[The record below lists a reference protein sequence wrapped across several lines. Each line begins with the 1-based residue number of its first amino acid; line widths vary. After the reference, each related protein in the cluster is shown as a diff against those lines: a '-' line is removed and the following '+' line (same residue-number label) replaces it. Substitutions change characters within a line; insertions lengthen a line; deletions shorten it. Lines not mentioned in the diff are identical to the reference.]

1 MFGIFQLRPISSPLL
16 GYNCDRYIAAHGV
29 TPRSTFAHWAQYSR
43 SHIPDIKLVPTALCI
58 TFFSA
63 SNSRLSSRS
72 FFFPLLHPSLVPSLI
87 YVHGHHSA
95 VHVSQRHGHAAAA
108 AAAASPITLSS
119 DARDDIDDGRFDFI
133 RQEQSRYQYSFIK
146 KMTKRS

>member
-16 GYNCDRYIAAHGV
+16 GYNCSRRHATVNLCTLGPIG
-29 TPRSTFAHWAQYSR
+29 YSR

>member
-95 VHVSQRHGHAAAA
+95 VHVSHRDMAMLLLLLLLPRQSLCYLMRGMI
-108 AAAASPITLSS
+108 STM
-119 DARDDIDDGRFDFI
+119 DARAG
-133 RQEQSRYQYSFIK
+133 QVS
-146 KMTKRS
+146 